1 MKKIREIFENIV
13 TFFDDIATEYSWGY
27 SIRFI
32 IANIILGDRLRQTVS
47 FSVVDIKQ
55 AKRYLDLAPDFALRK
70 LDQVIEM
77 LQELPKP

>member
-1 MKKIREIFENIV
+1 MKKIREIYENIV

-27 SIRFI
+27 SFRFI
-32 IANIILGDRLRQTVS
+32 IANIILGDRLRQTVA
-47 FSVVDIKQ
+47 FSVVDIKR
-55 AKRYLDLAPDFALRK
+55 AKEYLDLAPDFALRK